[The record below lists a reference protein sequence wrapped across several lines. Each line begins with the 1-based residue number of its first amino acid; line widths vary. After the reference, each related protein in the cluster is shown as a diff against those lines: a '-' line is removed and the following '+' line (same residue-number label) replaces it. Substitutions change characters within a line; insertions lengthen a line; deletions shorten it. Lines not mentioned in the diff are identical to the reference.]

1 MLPKCYREYD
11 RDAHP
16 RIQKTVSGEDAST
29 LGAFSFGTVIQLTL
43 HVPRRLGA
51 AGVVLRLA
59 ADGES
64 DHDLPLTFESTEWG
78 VDTYKISLDTATL
91 CGARDYGLFYYEF
104 LFIRGCDTLFTNSI
118 NNVDF
123 TLSEYPASRFRLLVH
138 SADFTTPDWFSG
150 GTMYHIF
157 VDRFCRGQ
165 GPTYLREDA
174 TLDPDWEHG
183 IPQYAAYPGAPLA
196 NNRFFGG
203 NLWGVAEKLEY
214 LHSLGVT
221 VLYLSPIFEAASNH
235 KYDTGDYETVDAAF
249 GGEEALAHLLKRAK
263 KHGIRIILDGVFNH
277 TGDDSRYFNRYG
289 RYGTVGAYQSPH
301 SPYASW
307 YSFKDYAQNPDDYTC
322 WWDIPIL
329 PRLNGTIDAIRD
341 YLAGPDGIA
350 AQRVRQGIAGWRL
363 DVVDE
368 LSDDFL
374 DTLRQSVH
382 ATAKDQEQ
390 PILIGEVWENAADK
404 LAYGKRRRYFAGRQL
419 DSVMNYPLRNG
430 ILSFVRDGDA
440 ESLYHVLTELY
451 SSYPRAVCHS
461 LMNVLGTHDTERIL
475 TVLGDPNIG
484 VDRTNDE
491 LASARLTPEQ
501 RAQAIRRLLVAQTL
515 QFTVFGIPSVFYG
528 DEAGMEG
535 HHDPF
540 CRMPYPWTRQDPT
553 LLSHVT
559 FLGRL
564 RQENRCF
571 KDGDFRMLHHGTHT
585 LAYERRYKNNIIVTA
600 ANMGTEPWTFA
611 SRRPYVSLTSDGKTP
626 VRGNI
631 TIPAGEAL
639 LLQEI
644 VP

>member
-11 RDAHP
+11 RDACP

-29 LGAFSFGTVIQLTL
+29 TGAFSFGTVITVSM

-59 ADGES
+59 EDGAS
-64 DHDLPLTFESTEWG
+64 DRDLPLSFEKTELG
-78 VDTYKISLDTATL
+78 MDVYSISLDTAAICSTQ
-91 CGARDYGLFYYEF
+91 GYGLFYYEF
-104 LFIRGCDTLFTNSI
+104 LLIRGSDTLFTSSV

-123 TLSEYPASRFRLLVH
+123 TLSDHSASRFRLLVYA
-138 SADFTTPDWFSG
+138 ADLTTPDWFSG

-157 VDRFCRGQ
+157 VDRFFRGQ
-165 GPTYLREDA
+165 GHTRLREDCI
-174 TLDPDWEHG
+174 LDPDWDNG
-183 IPQYAAYPGAPLA
+183 IPEFPAYPGAPLA

-203 NLWGVAEKLEY
+203 NLWGIAEKLAY
-214 LHSLGVT
+214 LRSLGVT

-235 KYDTGDYETVDAAF
+235 KYDTGDYETVDEGF
-249 GGEEALAHLLKRAK
+249 GGEAALAHLLAQAK

-289 RYGTVGAYQSPH
+289 RYDTLGAYQSAQ
-301 SPYASW
+301 SPYAAW
-307 YSFKDYAQNPDDYTC
+307 YSFRNFEKNPDDYTC

-329 PRLNGTIDAIRD
+329 PRLNGTLDAIKD

-350 AQRVRQGIAGWRL
+350 ASRVRQGVAGWRL

-374 DTLRQSVH
+374 DTLRQSLH
-382 ATAKDQEQ
+382 AACENGEQ

-404 LAYGKRRRYFAGRQL
+404 LAYGKRRRYFGGRQL

-430 ILSFVRDGDA
+430 ILAFVRDGDA
-440 ESLYHVLTELY
+440 ESLYHLLTELY

-461 LMNVLGTHDTERIL
+461 LMNLLGTHDTERIL
-475 TVLGDPNIG
+475 TVLGDPNG
-484 VDRTNDE
+484 VDGRTNAE
-491 LASARLTPEQ
+491 LATARLTQEQ
-501 RAQAIRRLLVAQTL
+501 RTDAIRRLLVAQTL
-515 QFTVFGIPSVFYG
+515 QFTVFGVPSVFYG

-535 HHDPF
+535 YHDPF
-540 CRMPYPWTRQDPT
+540 CRLPYPWKNQEAA
-553 LLSHVT
+553 LVSHVA

-564 RQENRCF
+564 RQEHRCF
-571 KDGDFRMLHHGTHT
+571 KNGDFRILHHDAHT
-585 LAYERRYKNNIIVTA
+585 IAFERRQGTSVVITV
-600 ANMGTEPWTFA
+600 ANMAGEPWTFTPP
-611 SRRPYVSLTSDGKTP
+611 RPCVRLTPDGPIP
-626 VRGNI
+626 VGKSI
-631 TIPAGEAL
+631 TVESAQAL